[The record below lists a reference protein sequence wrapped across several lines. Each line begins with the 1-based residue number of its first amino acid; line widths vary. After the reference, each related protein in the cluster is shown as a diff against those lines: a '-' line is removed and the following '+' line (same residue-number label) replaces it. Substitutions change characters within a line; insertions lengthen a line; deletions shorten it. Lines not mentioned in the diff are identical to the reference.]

1 MNLPITIQSSGDDDN
16 DIDGSFH
23 SVSSVEEKGTNKI
36 SQQDGSQIL
45 AQTIVFSCLQQ
56 KESKLKNYLVPGIE
70 ISSRCAFICFYDS
83 VNDVLL
89 TTEKDVML
97 FQFHE
102 SDDPQHSLVVKA
114 IVLLW
119 LTLNYRLFGTG
130 LGEAMK
136 TYKAEF
142 FY

>member
-1 MNLPITIQSSGDDDN
+1 M
-16 DIDGSFH
+16 
-23 SVSSVEEKGTNKI
+23 
-36 SQQDGSQIL
+36 
-45 AQTIVFSCLQQ
+45 
-56 KESKLKNYLVPGIE
+56 
-70 ISSRCAFICFYDS
+70 FICFYDS

-89 TTEKDVML
+89 TTEKDLML

-102 SDDPQHSLVVKA
+102 SDDPQHSLVVEA

-142 FY
+142 FLLEFMIS